1 MPDFRFEAADA
12 HGRIQ
17 RGVLS
22 ADTARAA
29 RAQLRSQ
36 GLTALALRLTA
47 SRGAGSIEL
56 FAAKLSD
63 SDLAWATRQLASLL
77 AAGLPLE
84 GALSATVEQAEKK
97 HIADTFSGVRADVRS
112 GQRFSDALNARPR
125 DFPPI
130 YRALIKAGEDSG
142 DLARIMERLADYI
155 EERNALRAKVLTAFI
170 YPAIVGVVSICIVV
184 FLLAYVV
191 PQVVS
196 AFSQARQE
204 LPWITRAMLAASD
217 YVRTWGGLN
226 ALAAALLF
234 GLWRLTQRAEPAR
247 LAWHARIL
255 GLPMIGRFAL
265 GVNTARFAA
274 TLAILADAGVPL
286 LRALEAA
293 RQTLANE
300 CLRRAV
306 LDATERIEGGSGLGA
321 ALRQQKVFP
330 PLLCHLVASGEKT
343 GTLSRMLDRAAQ
355 TLSADIERRAMAMTA
370 MLEPLMI
377 LIMGGVVLTIVL
389 AVMLPIME
397 INQMVG

>member
-12 HGRIQ
+12 AGKIQ

-22 ADTARAA
+22 ADTPRAA
-29 RAQLRSQ
+29 RAQLRAQ
-36 GLTALALRLTA
+36 GLTALALKVTA
-47 SRGAGSIEL
+47 ARGAGSMEL

-97 HIADTFSGVRADVRS
+97 HIADTFSGVRADVRG
-112 GQRFSDALNARPR
+112 GQRFSDALSSRPR

-155 EERNALRAKVLTAFI
+155 EARNALRAKVLTAFI

-204 LPWITRAMLAASD
+204 LPWITRAMLAASE

-234 GLWRLTQRAEPAR
+234 GVWRLSQRAESAR

-255 GLPMIGRFAL
+255 RLPMIGRFAL

-274 TLAILADAGVPL
+274 TLAILSDAGVPL

-293 RQTLANE
+293 RQTLAND

-306 LDATERIEGGSGLGA
+306 GDATARIEGGSGLGA

>member
-12 HGRIQ
+12 HGKIQ
-17 RGVLS
+17 RGVLN

-29 RAQLRSQ
+29 RAQLRAQ

-56 FAAKLSD
+56 FAARLSD

-77 AAGLPLE
+77 AAGLPLD

-226 ALAAALLF
+226 ALVAALLF

-255 GLPMIGRFAL
+255 RLPMIGRFAL

>member
-12 HGRIQ
+12 LGRIQ

-22 ADTARAA
+22 ADSARAA
-29 RAQLRSQ
+29 RAQLRAQ
-36 GLTALALRLTA
+36 GLTALAVRLSA
-47 SRGAGSIEL
+47 RRGAGSAEL
-56 FAAKLSD
+56 FAARLSD

-97 HIADTFSGVRADVRS
+97 HIAATLSGVRADVRG
-112 GQRFSDALNARPR
+112 GQRFSDALSARPR

-155 EERNALRAKVLTAFI
+155 EGRNALRSKVLTAFI

-217 YVRTWGGLN
+217 YVRAWGGLN
-226 ALAAALLF
+226 ALVAALLF
-234 GLWRLTQRAEPAR
+234 GLWRLSQRAEAAR
-247 LAWHARIL
+247 LAWHGRIL
-255 GLPMIGRFAL
+255 RLPMIGRFAL

-286 LRALEAA
+286 LRALDAA
-293 RQTLANE
+293 RQTLAND

-343 GTLSRMLDRAAQ
+343 GTLARMLDRAAQ

>member
-97 HIADTFSGVRADVRS
+97 HIADTFSGVRADVRG

-234 GLWRLTQRAEPAR
+234 GLWRLSQRAEAAR

-255 GLPMIGRFAL
+255 RLPMIGRFAL

-286 LRALEAA
+286 LRALDAA